1 MPPEV
6 SGLTALLSFD
16 PSLEARRR
24 SLRNLAI
31 AAMLVM
37 LLAALVIV
45 PILLPTQ
52 GNDAETVASMSSTA
66 DAADSFDGYAVM
78 SLIYAYT
85 NKATQFILM
94 FGFGAVLIGMYL
106 WWLRVPRML
115 AIGCFCL
122 LPPIFLYL
130 TFFIKDTFTTP
141 VAIATTFILLS
152 RRIPGLV
159 KVAAVGAIYIGYAF
173 VFRQYYLIIIA
184 LWFGILLFINVS
196 WGWRTVLITLVPLA
210 MLAVPSEIYDT
221 LQMQRDIVNI
231 TRAGFAGAGN
241 RTAFLNLVEPN
252 GLGTFIVNFFYA
264 AFRLNLPFIGGGP
277 KEVYLFTNLC
287 IYAWLMVTG
296 LRSGNPRISWPAGLF
311 LAHVLVLNIF
321 EPDLGSYLRHIS
333 TALLLL
339 APSLVMHD
347 RLFQKRERHL
357 PLPSSITRPLI
368 ARSKTIVT

>member
-1 MPPEV
+1 MRSTVKYAMRPKV
-6 SGLTALLSFD
+6 SDLPALLPD
-16 PSLEARRR
+16 PAIERQRR

-31 AAMLVM
+31 AAMLAM

-52 GNDAETVASMSSTA
+52 GNDAETVASLSTTA

-78 SLIYAYT
+78 SLLYAYT
-85 NKATQFILM
+85 NKVTQFIILL
-94 FGFGAVLIGMYL
+94 GFGAMLIGMFL

-115 AIGCFCL
+115 VIGCFCL
-122 LPPIFLYL
+122 LSPIFLYL

-141 VAIATTFILLS
+141 VAIVTTLILLS
-152 RRIPGLV
+152 KRIPPLV
-159 KVAAVGAIYIGYAF
+159 KAAAVGAVYVGYAF

-184 LWFGILLFINVS
+184 LWFGILLFLKAT
-196 WGWRTVLITLVPLA
+196 WGWRTVLILLVPLG
-210 MLAVPSEIYDT
+210 MLAVPNEVYDT
-221 LQMQRDIVNI
+221 LQLQRDVVNI

-252 GLGTFIVNFFYA
+252 GLGTFIVNFLYA
-264 AFRLNLPFIGGGP
+264 AVRLNLPIVGGGL
-277 KEVYLFTNLC
+277 KELYLFINLC

-321 EPDLGSYLRHIS
+321 EPDLGSYLRHVS

-347 RLFQKRERHL
+347 RLFQEQERR
-357 PLPSSITRPLI
+357 PLPPL
-368 ARSKTIVT
+368 VTAKISA